1 MKLNYSPSFQIT
13 ILKHTKVTLYY
24 DLNHTTFLKDF
35 FFNYKEQKALVYEFI
50 LSVIP
55 FPVILIP
62 QEQCRDK

>member
-1 MKLNYSPSFQIT
+1 MILT
-13 ILKHTKVTLYY
+13 ILLSWKI
-24 DLNHTTFLKDF
+24 
-35 FFNYKEQKALVYEFI
+35 FFNYKEQKVLVYEFI

>member
-1 MKLNYSPSFQIT
+1 MILT
-13 ILKHTKVTLYY
+13 ILPSWKIF
-24 DLNHTTFLKDF
+24 FL
-35 FFNYKEQKALVYEFI
+35 NYKEQKALVYEFI